1 MDYKDLIVKKE
12 GRIAQVIFN
21 RPEQRNS
28 LTFNTLNEL
37 YAAFTEV
44 DKDDNIGVV
53 FLRGAGTNFCAGL
66 DLKFALGRTDDD
78 NFEFRKFEALI
89 REVQETIENLSKPVI
104 AAVHGSAIAGG
115 FIFAYFCDLIVAT
128 EDSVFGDAHALW
140 GILPGAIEPQI
151 FARKFSIAMAKRFF
165 LTGDKL
171 TAKEAQEI
179 GLLYKV
185 YPTGKLDDAVEEM
198 GAKFAKLSTLSIAMI
213 KKQLSGVLKADWQTM
228 IEKDTAL
235 RVETPGITHG
245 LFTDEAKERLL
256 SFTQKSKGD

>member
-12 GRIAQVIFN
+12 DRIAQIIFN

-28 LTFNTLNEL
+28 LTLNTLNEL
-37 YAAFTEV
+37 YAAFKEV
-44 DKDDNIGVV
+44 DKDDKIGVV

-115 FIFAYFCDLIVAT
+115 FIFSYFCDLIVAT
-128 EDSVFGDAHALW
+128 EDAVFGDAHALW
-140 GILPGAIEPQI
+140 GIVPGAIEPQI
-151 FARKFSIAMAKRFF
+151 FARKFGVALANRFF

-179 GLLYKV
+179 GLVYKV
-185 YPTGKLDDAVEEM
+185 YPSGKLDEAIIEM
-198 GAKFAKLSTLSIAMI
+198 GAKFSKLNTLCIAMI
-213 KKQLSGVLKADWQTM
+213 KKQIAGVLKAEWQIM

-235 RVETPGITHG
+235 RTETPGITRG

-256 SFTQKSKGD
+256 SFTEKGKGG